1 MAQYQSGKTGDP
13 LRRNWTDDAWETIDY
28 GQNAAS
34 VDIRE
39 YRSSPPQHSYGGTNV
54 GDPERVLSLAAGVGL
69 GLIGL
74 STGRLKGLALA
85 AMGAG
90 LIWRGYSGRCQC
102 YAALG
107 INTAE
112 HNRATAVPAQQG
124 CKVER
129 TILINRSPAE
139 LYNFWRRLENLP
151 RVMQHLKDVY
161 PIDALRSHWIAEGV
175 LGKKVEWDAELINE
189 RENEMISWRSLPG
202 GDIDTAGS
210 VHFKPLDQ
218 NRGTEVTVSMKYN
231 PPAGKVGARI
241 AGLMGAGLERKLDD
255 DLCRFKQLMEAGR
268 PAATV

>member
-1 MAQYQSGKTGDP
+1 V
-13 LRRNWTDDAWETIDY
+13 N
-28 GQNAAS
+28 
-34 VDIRE
+34 VDE
-39 YRSSPPQHSYGGTNV
+39 FRSSAPQYSEGGTNL
-54 GDPERVLSLAAGVGL
+54 GDAERVLSLAAGIGL

-74 STGRLKGLALA
+74 SVGRLKGLAMGAL
-85 AMGAG
+85 GAG

-107 INTAE
+107 IDTAE
-112 HNRATAVPAQQG
+112 HNRATAVPAQLG
-124 CKVER
+124 RKVEKS
-129 TILINRSPAE
+129 IVVNRAPSD
-139 LYNFWRRLENLP
+139 LYHFWRRLENLP

-161 PIDALRSHWIAEGV
+161 AVDGLRSHWVAEGV
-175 LGKKVEWDAELINE
+175 LGQDVEWDAELINE

-202 GDIDTAGS
+202 GDVDTAGS

-218 NRGTEVTVSMKYN
+218 NRATEVTVSMKYN

-268 PAATV
+268 PAAMA